1 MENAWRTVEVYLRST
16 LPPDEVR
23 QHVYS
28 TIRVAAAEAG
38 EFVGEIK
45 IRTGTHPADGWCKWN
60 AQYLP
65 APPGIF
71 NDQVVHAHADGNP
84 VECSWCRWRGDTS
97 PKIMDRIVSRP
108 SSPPTEQST
117 ASGRSSR

>member
-16 LPPDEVR
+16 LGPDDVR

-38 EFVGEIK
+38 EFVGEIT
-45 IRTGTHPADGWCKWN
+45 ISTGTHQADGWCKWN

-71 NDQVVHAHADGNP
+71 NDQVV
-84 VECSWCRWRGDTS
+84 E
-97 PKIMDRIVSRP
+97 
-108 SSPPTEQST
+108 
-117 ASGRSSR
+117 